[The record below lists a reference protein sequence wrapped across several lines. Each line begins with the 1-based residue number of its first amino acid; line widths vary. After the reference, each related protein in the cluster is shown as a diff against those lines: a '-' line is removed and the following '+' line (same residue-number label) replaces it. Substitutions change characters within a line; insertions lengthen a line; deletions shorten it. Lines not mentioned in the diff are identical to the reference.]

1 MTEPRV
7 LMPKRQVLADDV
19 YDALKDSILSG
30 RLPASSK
37 INLEEIRRETGV
49 SNTPIRQALSRLEA
63 EGLVVKEAYRGFA
76 VAEPPDA
83 ARLDEIFEVRLIL
96 EPAAASLAAQRRT
109 AEQLESLRE
118 YTERALRNPQEEFML
133 DGTFHQILVEAA
145 HNTELTD
152 AIERTGGRRLAYN
165 IYGAGDNAEQTWAE
179 HATILEA
186 LEAGD
191 TKGAALAM
199 RRHIELSLKRHRRF
213 LHRDE
218 HVD

>member
-7 LMPKRQVLADDV
+7 LMAKRQMLSDDV
-19 YDALKDSILSG
+19 YDALKESILSG
-30 RLPASSK
+30 RLPASQK

-83 ARLDEIFEVRLIL
+83 GRLDEIFEVRLIL
-96 EPAAASLAAQRRT
+96 EPAAAALATQRGT
-109 AEQLESLRE
+109 KEQLESLRQF
-118 YTERALRNPQEEFML
+118 TERALREPHEEFLL
-133 DGTFHQILVEAA
+133 DGAFHQGIVEAA
-145 HNTELTD
+145 HNTQLSE
-152 AIERTGGRRLAYN
+152 AVEHIWGRRIAYN

-179 HATILEA
+179 HAQILAA

-191 TKGAALAM
+191 TEGASEAM
-199 RRHIELSLKRHRRF
+199 RRHIELSLERHRKF
-213 LHRDE
+213 LHRDGYS
-218 HVD
+218 D